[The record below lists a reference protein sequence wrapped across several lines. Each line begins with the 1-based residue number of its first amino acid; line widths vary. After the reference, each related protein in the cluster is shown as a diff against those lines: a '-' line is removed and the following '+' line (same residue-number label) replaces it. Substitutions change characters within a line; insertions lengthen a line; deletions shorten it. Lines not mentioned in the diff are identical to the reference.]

1 MTNSAGVLHLVTASQ
16 RRGAEV
22 FALDLVTAL
31 SVPRVTAG
39 EAADHSAGSAG
50 HRLAALTAGPQ
61 GDALGAPALGAKPFG
76 LSTLRALRREARR
89 SDAVVAHG
97 SKTLPAA
104 AVALTGAATP
114 FVYRSI
120 GDPLA
125 WSGSGLRLRRTAL
138 LLGRAAKVVALWP
151 EAADTLA
158 RLHGVPAGKLAVI
171 PNAVPA
177 SRCPV
182 PDDDAQ
188 LAARRKFGLP
198 LPDQGPVVTYIGAL
212 SPEKQVATA
221 IQAIAA
227 VDDAHLLVVGDGPD
241 RAELEALAQTTAP
254 GRVTFAGVQP
264 GPQEALAAGD
274 VVVLPSRTEGM
285 PGVLIEAGL
294 SARPAVA
301 SKVGGVGQIVRHG
314 ETGMVAEPGDVGGF
328 VEGLRKV
335 LADPALMGEAA
346 YQRCQANFEI
356 GVVAEQWSD
365 LLDGLPR

>member
-1 MTNSAGVLHLVTASQ
+1 MTTSPAILHLVTASQ

-31 SVPRVTAG
+31 TAPG
-39 EAADHSAGSAG
+39 VSDDEPAE
-50 HRLAALTAGPQ
+50 HRLAALTAGPE
-61 GDALGAPALGAKPFG
+61 GDALGAPALGDKPFG
-76 LSTLRALRREARR
+76 LSTLRALRRQAKRAN
-89 SDAVVAHG
+89 AVVAHG

-104 AVALTGAATP
+104 AVALSGVRTP

-125 WSGSGLRLRRTAL
+125 WSGTGLRRRRTAL

-177 SRCPV
+177 QRCPV
-182 PDDDAQ
+182 PDDAAQ
-188 LAARRKFGLP
+188 AAARERFGLP
-198 LPDQGPVVTYIGAL
+198 SDRQVVAYIGAL

-221 IQAIAA
+221 IHAIGK
-227 VDDAHLLVVGDGPD
+227 VDDSHLLVVGDGPD
-241 RAELEALAQTTAP
+241 RAELEALATTTAP
-254 GRVTFAGVQP
+254 GRVTFVGVQP
-264 GPQEALAAGD
+264 GPQEALAAAD
-274 VVVLPSRTEGM
+274 AVILPSRTEGM

-301 SKVGGVGQIVRHG
+301 SKVGGVGQIVRLG

-346 YQRCQANFEI
+346 YQRCRAEFEI

-365 LLDGLPR
+365 LLDGLPL

>member
-1 MTNSAGVLHLVTASQ
+1 MTTFLEVLHLVTASQ

-31 SVPRVTAG
+31 SAPRAPDDEPVT
-39 EAADHSAGSAG
+39 
-50 HRLAALTAGPQ
+50 HRLAALTTGPE
-61 GDALGAPALGAKPFG
+61 GDALGAPALGDKPFG
-76 LSTLRALRREARR
+76 LSTLRSLRRQAKQAG
-89 SDAVVAHG
+89 AVVAHG

-104 AVALTGAATP
+104 SVALSGVRTP

-125 WSGSGLRLRRTAL
+125 WSGTGMRRRRTAL

-177 SRCPV
+177 ERCPV
-182 PDDDAQ
+182 PDDAAQ
-188 LAARRKFGLP
+188 VAARQRFGLP
-198 LPDQGPVVTYIGAL
+198 AEGHVVACIGAL

-221 IQAIAA
+221 VRAIAK
-227 VDDAHLLVVGDGPD
+227 VDDSHLLVVGDGPD
-241 RAELEALAQTTAP
+241 RAELEALATTVAP
-254 GRVTFAGVQP
+254 GRVTFVGVQP
-264 GPQEALAAGD
+264 GPQQALAAAD
-274 VVVLPSRTEGM
+274 AVILTSRTEGM

-346 YQRCQANFEI
+346 YQRCRANFEI